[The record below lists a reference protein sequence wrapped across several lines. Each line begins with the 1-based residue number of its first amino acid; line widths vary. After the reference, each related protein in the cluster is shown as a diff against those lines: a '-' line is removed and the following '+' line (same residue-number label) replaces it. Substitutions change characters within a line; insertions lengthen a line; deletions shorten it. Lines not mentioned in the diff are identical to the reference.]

1 MPVKTTPGPGPVT
14 RAHREPLRLATPP
27 AQRVVWVYAIT
38 DDLDPDQFAGLA
50 GVGGE
55 RVRTVAEAGLTAV
68 VGSVEAQ
75 AFGEDALASLL
86 GGLDNIERVG
96 RAHHQVI
103 ARAAAGGAPVLPLRL
118 ATVYPDDDTV
128 RALLARRRGEFAGLL
143 ARFRDTV
150 EWGVQIY
157 GPSDQQDG
165 ADSLADTIDWVLADI
180 ADASQRQPDVRPA
193 LRARPGADDPQR
205 RLPAARR
212 SGRGVPGG
220 RARAGRGRS
229 RDPGRRERPL
239 AAVLLRRPARRLI
252 RAARGTIAGH
262 PARLCETPALAGQER
277 PGPAPRGPRRAAADR
292 RRRADGIRRGHGCL
306 T

>member
-1 MPVKTTPGPGPVT
+1 MPVKTMSGVGPAA
-14 RAHREPLRLATPP
+14 RSRWQPLRLATP

-38 DDLDPDQFAGLA
+38 DDLGPGQFSGLA

-55 RVRTVAEAGLTAV
+55 RVRTVTDAGLTAV
-68 VGSVEAQ
+68 VGSVEAR

-103 ARAAAGGAPVLPLRL
+103 ARAAAGGGPVLPLRL

-157 GPSDQQDG
+157 GPVDQQDG
-165 ADSLADTIDWVLADI
+165 ADTLADTIDWVLADI
-180 ADASQRQPDVRPA
+180 ADASQRQPAVQPA
-193 LRARPGADDPQR
+193 LRAGPGAHDPQR
-205 RLPAARR
+205 RLSAARR
-212 SGRGVPGG
+212 PGRRVRGR
-220 RARAGRGRS
+220 RARAVRSPGRGT
-229 RDPGRRERPL
+229 RRPERAV
-239 AAVLLRRPARRLI
+239 AAVLVRGPARRLI
-252 RAARGTIAGH
+252 AARD
-262 PARLCETPALAGQER
+262 TPGPR
-277 PGPAPRGPRRAAADR
+277 PGTR
-292 RRRADGIRRGHGCL
+292 RRRQASGIGRVMDVL
-306 T
+306 LSSS

>member
-14 RAHREPLRLATPP
+14 RAHREPLRLATQP

-128 RALLARRRGEFAGLL
+128 RALLARRHGEFAGLL

-157 GPSDQQDG
+157 GRSDQQDG

-180 ADASQRQPDVRPA
+180 ADASQRQPDVDPRYVRGPEQMILNA
-193 LRARPGADDPQR
+193 AYLLRGD
-205 RLPAARR
+205 
-212 SGRGVPGG
+212 
-220 RARAGRGRS
+220 RAG
-229 RDPGRRERPL
+229 EFL
-239 AAVLLRRPARRLI
+239 AAA
-252 RAARGTIAGH
+252 H
-262 PARLCETPALAGQER
+262 ALAGAEV
-277 PGPAPRGPRRAAADR
+277 GI
-292 RRRADGIRRGHGCL
+292 RADVNGPWPPYSFVDQL
-306 T
+306 DA